1 MPGTVT
7 GGKKCAQVNKE
18 RHGEDYYKRIGS
30 KGGKAKT
37 TKPKGF
43 AANPALAKLAGH
55 MAGSVGKRGYKLLK
69 VEGDYGYYIRK
80 ATGETVK
87 LPTAKQEK

>member
-1 MPGTVT
+1 
-7 GGKKCAQVNKE
+7 
-18 RHGEDYYKRIGS
+18 
-30 KGGKAKT
+30 
-37 TKPKGF
+37 
-43 AANPALAKLAGH
+43 